1 MFSFIGNYDVT
12 WVVISMIEKFETPR
26 DFEPVLVQ
34 LSDEEERLHEELL
47 KKINKPIW
55 N

>member
-1 MFSFIGNYDVT
+1 
-12 WVVISMIEKFETPR
+12 
-26 DFEPVLVQ
+26 LVQ
-34 LSDEEERLHEELL
+34 LSNEEERLHEEFL